1 MDKEIKEYQRKN
13 FELNEINKKL
23 KGKLKKSEE
32 KSNQL
37 ENKLGEKNKE
47 IENLREENE

>member
-13 FELNEINKKL
+13 FELIEINKKL
-23 KGKLKKSEE
+23 KGKLKASEE
-32 KSNQL
+32 K
-37 ENKLGEKNKE
+37 